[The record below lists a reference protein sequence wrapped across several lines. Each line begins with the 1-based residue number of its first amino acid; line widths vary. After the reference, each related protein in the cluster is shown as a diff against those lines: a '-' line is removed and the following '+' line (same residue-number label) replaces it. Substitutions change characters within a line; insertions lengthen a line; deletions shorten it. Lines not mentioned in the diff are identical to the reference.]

1 MAGAGEA
8 LRPQRRL
15 RWVLVHVVAARA
27 GRDRHHRQRSAHE
40 TAAEVAGAER
50 GLARRPCLRR
60 RRAGRLVRLRQTRGF
75 PQAAE
80 VALTRLRRRRG
91 RLEHPLLLR
100 QGRFSGQGNRPG
112 AAAARAAQ
120 HPSRG
125 RAHRRGLSRA
135 AARDERERVHGN
147 GALPGI
153 GGLRRRHLAPARAAA
168 GAALPR
174 LRVKVPVVPWPGMR
188 EEPLSDRTTA
198 SAASADDATFDLT
211 LRPRDFDEV
220 VGQRALID
228 NLKVFVKAAGG
239 RKEPLDHVLFCGP
252 PGLGKTSLAHV
263 IAHELGS
270 QIHVTSGPALE
281 RKGDLAGILTNLAEN
296 DVLFIDEIH
305 RMNPAIEENLY
316 PAMESFTFDIVI
328 GDGAGARALKLPL
341 KRFTLIGATTRTGLL
356 TGPLRDRFGIVSR
369 LDYYPAEDLQ
379 EIVRRSALK
388 LTVRLDDGGAREIA
402 RRARGTPRIANRLL
416 RRVRDFAEVE
426 GDGAVNRPVADRAL
440 QRLEVD
446 AAGLDAMDRKI
457 LVSLI
462 DKFGGGP
469 VGLETLATVTGER
482 SDTLE
487 DVYEPYLLMEGYL
500 ARTPRGRVATQRAF
514 EHLGKK
520 APAGLQGSLL

>member
-1 MAGAGEA
+1 
-8 LRPQRRL
+8 
-15 RWVLVHVVAARA
+15 
-27 GRDRHHRQRSAHE
+27 
-40 TAAEVAGAER
+40 
-50 GLARRPCLRR
+50 
-60 RRAGRLVRLRQTRGF
+60 
-75 PQAAE
+75 
-80 VALTRLRRRRG
+80 
-91 RLEHPLLLR
+91 
-100 QGRFSGQGNRPG
+100 
-112 AAAARAAQ
+112 
-120 HPSRG
+120 
-125 RAHRRGLSRA
+125 
-135 AARDERERVHGN
+135 
-147 GALPGI
+147 
-153 GGLRRRHLAPARAAA
+153 
-168 GAALPR
+168 
-174 LRVKVPVVPWPGMR
+174 LRVEVPVVPWSGMR
-188 EEPLSDRTTA
+188 EEPVSDRTTA
-198 SAASADDATFDLT
+198 SAASGDDATFDLT

-228 NLKVFVKAAGG
+228 NLKVFVKAAAG

-328 GDGAGARALKLPL
+328 GDGAGARALRLPL

-369 LDYYPAEDLQ
+369 LEYYPSEDLQ
-379 EIVRRSALK
+379 EIVRRSAAK
-388 LTVRLDDGGAREIA
+388 LSVRLDEGGAREIA

-426 GDGAVNRPVADRAL
+426 GDGRVTRNVADRAL

-457 LVSLI
+457 LVSII

-469 VGLETLATVTGER
+469 VGLETVAMATGER
-482 SDTLE
+482 ADTLE

-500 ARTPRGRVATQRAF
+500 ARTQRGRVATQRAF
-514 EHLGKK
+514 EHLGRKM
-520 APAGLQGSLL
+520 PSGLQGSLL

>member
-1 MAGAGEA
+1 
-8 LRPQRRL
+8 
-15 RWVLVHVVAARA
+15 
-27 GRDRHHRQRSAHE
+27 
-40 TAAEVAGAER
+40 
-50 GLARRPCLRR
+50 
-60 RRAGRLVRLRQTRGF
+60 
-75 PQAAE
+75 
-80 VALTRLRRRRG
+80 
-91 RLEHPLLLR
+91 
-100 QGRFSGQGNRPG
+100 
-112 AAAARAAQ
+112 
-120 HPSRG
+120 
-125 RAHRRGLSRA
+125 
-135 AARDERERVHGN
+135 
-147 GALPGI
+147 
-153 GGLRRRHLAPARAAA
+153 
-168 GAALPR
+168 
-174 LRVKVPVVPWPGMR
+174 MR
-188 EEPLSDRTTA
+188 EEPIDERPTA
-198 SAASADDATFDLT
+198 SAALGDDARFDLT

-228 NLKVFVKAAGG
+228 NLKVFVKAAAG

-263 IAHELGS
+263 IAHELS
-270 QIHVTSGPALE
+270 AQIHVTSGPALE

-341 KRFTLIGATTRTGLL
+341 KPFTLIGATTRTGLL

-369 LDYYPAEDLQ
+369 LEFYPPEDLQ
-379 EIVRRSALK
+379 EIVRRSAAK
-388 LTVRLDDGGAREIA
+388 LSVRLDEGGGREIA

-426 GDGAVNRPVADRAL
+426 GDGRVTKAVADRAL

-469 VGLETLATVTGER
+469 VGVETLATAAGER
-482 SDTLE
+482 ADTLE

-500 ARTPRGRVATQRAF
+500 ARTPRGRVATPRAF
-514 EHLGKK
+514 EHLGRKP
-520 APAGLQGSLL
+520 PAGLQGSLL

>member
-1 MAGAGEA
+1 
-8 LRPQRRL
+8 
-15 RWVLVHVVAARA
+15 
-27 GRDRHHRQRSAHE
+27 
-40 TAAEVAGAER
+40 
-50 GLARRPCLRR
+50 
-60 RRAGRLVRLRQTRGF
+60 
-75 PQAAE
+75 
-80 VALTRLRRRRG
+80 
-91 RLEHPLLLR
+91 
-100 QGRFSGQGNRPG
+100 
-112 AAAARAAQ
+112 
-120 HPSRG
+120 
-125 RAHRRGLSRA
+125 
-135 AARDERERVHGN
+135 
-147 GALPGI
+147 
-153 GGLRRRHLAPARAAA
+153 
-168 GAALPR
+168 
-174 LRVKVPVVPWPGMR
+174 MR

-198 SAASADDATFDLT
+198 SAASGDDATFDLT

-228 NLKVFVKAAGG
+228 NLKVFVKAAAG

-328 GDGAGARALKLPL
+328 GDGAGARALRLPL

-369 LDYYPAEDLQ
+369 LEYYPPEDLQ

-388 LTVRLDDGGAREIA
+388 LSVRLDEGGAREIA
-402 RRARGTPRIANRLL
+402 LRARGTPRIANRLL

-426 GDGAVNRPVADRAL
+426 GDGRVTRNVADRAL

-457 LVSLI
+457 LVSTSS
-462 DKFGGGP
+462 GAG
-469 VGLETLATVTGER
+469 R
-482 SDTLE
+482 SAWRLS
-487 DVYEPYLLMEGYL
+487 PWRQ
-500 ARTPRGRVATQRAF
+500 ASAPIRWRTCTSPIC
-514 EHLGKK
+514 
-520 APAGLQGSLL
+520 